1 MDATALDGKDGATIL
16 DRVHLFHGRGNVYV
30 FCLELNDILVL
41 LLQVGCA
48 VLELLDLFD
57 RQIGLAR
64 GNRFDEGIVQENIL
78 LLRLHKEVTLC
89 TNVTQ
94 ESKDIDNRFLLDL
107 LEHGV

>member
-16 DRVHLFHGRGNVYV
+16 DRVHLLHGRGNVYV

-48 VLELLDLFD
+48 VLELLDLFG

-64 GNRFDEGIVQENIL
+64 GNGFDEGIVQENIL